1 MFDICCIGHITK
13 DKVVNSSGE
22 RYLAGG
28 TAFYFANALHQMPV
42 NLGLVTAVGST
53 ELLVAEQL
61 KQKGVN
67 VTVLPSEYSVYFENI
82 YAQNQDHR
90 TQRVLQ
96 KAKPFGVEQFASVE
110 ARIFHLGPLL
120 ADDMPLELIQYLST
134 KGKVSLDAQGYLRE
148 VRDYQVHAID
158 WPEKLQALPHISILK
173 VNEFESEVLTGINDI
188 RDGARQLAEWGVK
201 EVVVTLGSAGSLI
214 YVDSEFH
221 EIPAYVPTSI
231 TDATGCGD
239 TYMAGYLY
247 QRNQGKNVTSS
258 GKFAAAVASL
268 KIAAP
273 GPFTG
278 TENQVLQFLNE
289 HEQ

>member
-13 DKVVNSSGE
+13 DKVVNTSGE
-22 RYLAGG
+22 LYLAGG

-67 VTVLPSEYSVYFENI
+67 LTVLPSEHSVYFENI

-96 KAKPFGVEQFASVE
+96 KAEPFDVEQFADVE

-188 RDGARQLAEWGVK
+188 RDGARQLADWGVE

-214 YVDSEFH
+214 YVDGEFH

-247 QRNQGKNVTSS
+247 QRNQGKDVTTS

-268 KIAAP
+268 KIATP
-273 GPFTG
+273 GPYTG
-278 TENQVLQFLNE
+278 TERQVLQFLSE

>member
-1 MFDICCIGHITK
+1 MFDICCVGHITK
-13 DKVVNSSGE
+13 DRVVNSSGE
-22 RYLAGG
+22 HYLAGG

-42 NLGLVTAVGST
+42 KLGLVTAVGQD
-53 ELLVAEQL
+53 ELTVVDQLNQQGVA
-61 KQKGVN
+61 
-67 VTVLPSEYSVYFENI
+67 VTALPSEHSVYFENI
-82 YAQNQDHR
+82 YAHNQDHR

-96 KAKPFGVEQFASVE
+96 KAEPFGTEQFADVD

-120 ADDMPLELIQYLST
+120 ADDMPLALIQYLAT

-188 RDGARQLAEWGVK
+188 RDGARQLAEWGVQ

-214 YVDSEFH
+214 YVDGEFH

-247 QRNQGKNVTSS
+247 QRNQGKDIVTS

-273 GPFTG
+273 GPYTG
-278 TENQVLQFLNE
+278 TEGQVLQFLNE